1 MDDRTPPTPTT
12 RPTIRSASDEAPA
25 GNDASKGAT
34 IRSASEEHAPKAGRG
49 FGQQPRPWPPKLPG
63 TSGNQGFPETVQA
76 AGQRF
81 ERALNQGLD
90 DGGGRAMALG
100 GAMGGALMA
109 GYGTAFSE
117 AVSFMNKAV
126 ERQNEMMGSM
136 LQARGPQDI
145 VMAGNRYLLGGW
157 LAFCEVNVRA
167 AQAASRLTQD
177 ARQNPDA

>member
-1 MDDRTPPTPTT
+1 MDDGTHTAPTT
-12 RPTIRSASDEAPA
+12 RPTIRSASDETAA
-25 GNDASKGAT
+25 RNDGPKGAT

-49 FGQQPRPWPPKLPG
+49 FGQQPPRPWPPKLPG

-81 ERALNQGLD
+81 DRAFNQGLG
-90 DGGGRAMALG
+90 DGGGRAMAL
-100 GAMGGALMA
+100 GGALMA

-145 VMAGNRYLLGGW
+145 VTAGNRYLLGGW
-157 LAFCEVNVRA
+157 LAFFEVNVRV

-177 ARQNPDA
+177 AKHSPDA